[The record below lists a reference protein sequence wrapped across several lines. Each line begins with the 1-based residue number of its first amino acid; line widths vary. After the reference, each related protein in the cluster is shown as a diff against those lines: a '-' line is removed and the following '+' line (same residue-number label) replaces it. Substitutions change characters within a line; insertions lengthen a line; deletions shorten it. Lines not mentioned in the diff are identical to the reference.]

1 MPQSVRLDG
10 LRRTNFA
17 RWNAGSR
24 RSTRMLS
31 WWMRAV
37 ARLKRFA
44 TLRGDRLSS
53 LRRHVEML
61 ADQAWTLGRWKLAK
75 TRPVEPFDGQPR
87 VALVT
92 VNFSTTRYLKLML
105 LTLSRQQDLG
115 QIHRVIIVDND
126 SRDGGLPFLHELAK
140 RVTRVHLVE
149 NRTFPNHARGLRSAL
164 AALERIERSTLPE
177 QRTNIVLACDTDVI
191 FRDPRAIGDLSAV
204 FATTD
209 AAFTGELRHDV
220 YPYPEAQ
227 ASFFAVRRDCYAR
240 PDVVPFV
247 HHGAPAYWMQRSLW
261 RAGLRL
267 HDFPSNRGGYILHR
281 GRTGV
286 AAASVYRRHD
296 SHATARTPHPH
307 YMNVVAGEAI
317 WERVEKE
324 HESLLEPENE
334 EQLLERLERD
344 LNNALSGSLPIQA

>member
-1 MPQSVRLDG
+1 MRL
-10 LRRTNFA
+10 
-17 RWNAGSR
+17 
-24 RSTRMLS
+24 LS
-31 WWMRAV
+31 WGMRAA

-44 TLRGDRLSS
+44 THRGDRVSS

-61 ADQAWTLGRWKLAK
+61 ADQAWTLGRWKLAR

-87 VALVT
+87 IALVT

-105 LTLSRQQDLG
+105 ITLTHQQDLG
-115 QIHRVIIVDND
+115 RIHRVIIVDND
-126 SRDGGLPFLHELAK
+126 SRDGGLPFLRELAK
-140 RVTRVHLVE
+140 RVARVHLVE
-149 NRTFPNHARGLRSAL
+149 HRMFLNHARGLRSTL
-164 AALERIERSTLPE
+164 ATLEEVERSTPPQ
-177 QRTNIVLACDTDVI
+177 QRTNVVLACDPDVI

-209 AAFTGELRHDV
+209 AAFAGELRRDV

-267 HDFPSNRGGYILHR
+267 HDFPSNHGGYILHR

-286 AAASVYRRHD
+286 AAAGMYRRHD
-296 SHATARTPHPH
+296 SHATARSRDPH
-307 YMNVVAGEAI
+307 YMNVVGGEVI
-317 WERVEKE
+317 WQRVEKK
-324 HESLLEPENE
+324 HESLLEPEHE
-334 EQLLERLERD
+334 EELLERLESV
-344 LNNALSGSLPIQA
+344 LNDALSRSRPMRT